1 MNSDASIEQ
10 ARYIFSTGK
19 LIHDQILK
27 TQSRYLCSSEEGST
41 DDLSVSQLHMI
52 RLVWAKGAM
61 SMSELAEQ
69 MGVSPPSASV
79 MVERLVGKGI
89 LSREHSTEDRRK
101 VLVTI
106 SPHAVKRAEAIEA
119 SLLQF
124 FVELVDKIGPETS
137 QMWCDVLARIKSVLN
152 QEAPSRAETPDR

>member
-1 MNSDASIEQ
+1 
-10 ARYIFSTGK
+10 
-19 LIHDQILK
+19 
-27 TQSRYLCSSEEGST
+27 
-41 DDLSVSQLHMI
+41 
-52 RLVWAKGAM
+52 
-61 SMSELAEQ
+61 
-69 MGVSPPSASV
+69 

-106 SPHAVKRAEAIEA
+106 SPHAIKRAEAIEA